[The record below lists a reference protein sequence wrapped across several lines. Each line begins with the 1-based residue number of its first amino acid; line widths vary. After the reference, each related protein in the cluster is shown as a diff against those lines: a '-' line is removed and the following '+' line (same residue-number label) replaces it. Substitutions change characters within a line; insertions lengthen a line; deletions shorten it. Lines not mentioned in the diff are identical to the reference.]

1 MHFIVSWDL
10 RPKENPAEK
19 IGNALMECLRGYSW
33 IRLLKTFYIVDID
46 SGQDW
51 NVIQAKMLSAAQ
63 RYPGEVNFLMSP
75 IYDCDSNFFVF
86 DMPDEDFFKNT

>member
-1 MHFIVSWDL
+1 MHFVVSWDIKPDVS
-10 RPKENPAEK
+10 RQEE
-19 IGNALMECLRGYSW
+19 ISSALMESLRGYSW
-33 IRLLKTFYIVDID
+33 LRLLKALYIVEIE

-51 NVIQAKMLSAAQ
+51 NRIQENLLSAAQ

-75 IYDCDSNFFVF
+75 IYDCDSNFFVY